1 MRLAMTNE
9 LIQAYTLRVSQASRS
24 ELVVIMYE
32 IILTDLQAAKNAYSE
47 GDNATYIKELKQAQ
61 RFLNELMGT
70 LDYTYRLSYEL
81 MSLYIYV
88 NKAIITALFKKVP
101 VTLDSAVSVLQ
112 KLMEGFKEISKTD
125 TSGPVMQNTQQLYA
139 GLTYGK
145 GSLNEVSIDPREQN
159 RGYKV

>member
-1 MRLAMTNE
+1 MTKE
-9 LIQAYTLRVSQASRS
+9 LVQAYTARISQASRS

-32 IILTDLQAAKNAYSE
+32 IAINNLQSAKKAYWD
-47 GDNATYIKELKQAQ
+47 GDMAVYIKELKQA
-61 RFLNELMGT
+61 RKFLNELMAS
-70 LDYTYRLSYEL
+70 LNYSYKVSYEL

-101 VTLDSAVSVLQ
+101 DTLDSAISILN
-112 KLMEGFKEISKTD
+112 KLMSGFIEVSRMD

-145 GSLNEVSIDPREQN
+145 SSLNEVSVDPREQN

>member
-1 MRLAMTNE
+1 MTKE
-9 LIQAYTLRVSQASRS
+9 LVQAYTARISQASRS

-32 IILTDLQAAKNAYSE
+32 IAINNLQSATKAYWD
-47 GDNATYIKELKQAQ
+47 GDMAVYVKELKQA
-61 RFLNELMGT
+61 RKFLNELMAS
-70 LDYTYRLSYEL
+70 LNYSYKVSYEL

-101 VTLDSAVSVLQ
+101 DTLDSAISILN
-112 KLMEGFKEISKTD
+112 KLMSGFIEVSRMD

-145 GSLNEVSIDPREQN
+145 SSLNEVSVDPREQN

>member
-1 MRLAMTNE
+1 MTKE
-9 LIQAYTLRVSQASRS
+9 LVQAYTARISQASRS

-32 IILTDLQAAKNAYSE
+32 IAINNLQSAKNAYWD
-47 GDNATYIKELKQAQ
+47 GDMAVYIKELNQA
-61 RFLNELMGT
+61 RKFLNELMAS
-70 LDYTYRLSYEL
+70 LNYSYKVSYEL

-101 VTLDSAVSVLQ
+101 DTLDSAISILN
-112 KLMEGFKEISKTD
+112 KLMSGFIEVSRMD

-145 GSLNEVSIDPREQN
+145 SSLNEVSIDPREQN